1 MDKKKR
7 SQLDLELQE
16 KEESLS
22 ELLLMLDEFAPIIPD
37 SVTDYYLGKGGLQ
50 TDDIRLKRLLAMTTQ
65 KFISDIAADAMQ
77 HAKVRQQTTQIRE
90 KKARPVS
97 FLINKDKR
105 IVLTMEDLSFALAD
119 HGVQI
124 KKPEYFA

>member
-22 ELLLMLDEFAPIIPD
+22 ELLLMLDDFQPIIPD
-37 SVTDYYLGKGGLQ
+37 SVTTHLLQKGGLE
-50 TDDIRLKRLLAMTTQ
+50 TDDTRLKRLLAITTQ
-65 KFISDIAADAMQ
+65 KFISDVCQDAMQ
-77 HAKVRQQTTQIRE
+77 HAKIRQQSVQLKD
-90 KKARPVS
+90 KKSRP
-97 FLINKDKR
+97 DKR
-105 IVLTMEDLSFALAD
+105 IVLMMEDLSFALAD